1 VFWLHAQKL
10 QLLRLFGELAV
21 EPNAVVQPEI
31 TIVMPALNEEKS
43 IILAIQNTLKSFDD
57 YGVRGQVFVV
67 NDGST
72 DRTRE
77 VVEELMKSNPR
88 VSLLNHDSP
97 QGVGASFWE
106 GAASSEGPLVSWVPG
121 DNESDPWETVRYIK
135 LLEHVDIVVPFV
147 YNTEVRSW
155 FRNLLSAIYRA
166 IINLT
171 FRVNFNYTNGTVI
184 FRKTIFDDL
193 DHKSKGFFFLT
204 DALVR
209 LVNKGYL
216 FAEVPVRLGVR
227 ELGRSKAVSFPSL
240 TQLIR
245 GYIRLILDVY
255 YFKKVKTPD
264 KIFFRHT
271 ITAQRYQKS

>member
-1 VFWLHAQKL
+1 MFWLHSQKL

-31 TIVMPALNEEKS
+31 TIVMPALNEEKN

-57 YGVRGQVFVV
+57 YGVKGQVFVV

-77 VVEELMKSNPR
+77 VVEEFMKSNSR
-88 VSLLNHDSP
+88 VSLLNHDFP
-97 QGVGASFWE
+97 QGIGASFWE
-106 GAASSEGPLVSWVPG
+106 GVASSKGPLVSWVPG
-121 DNESDPWETVRYIK
+121 DNESDPWEIVRYIK
-135 LLEHVDIVVPFV
+135 LLEHVDIIIPFV
-147 YNTEVRSW
+147 YNREVRSW
-155 FRNLLSAIYRA
+155 FRSLLSTIYRA
-166 IINLT
+166 VINFT

-184 FRKTIFDDL
+184 FRKAIFDDL
-193 DHKSKGFFFLT
+193 GHKSKGFFFLT

-227 ELGRSKAVSFPSL
+227 ELGTSKAVSFPSL
-240 TQLIR
+240 IQVMR
-245 GYIRLILDVY
+245 GYIRLTLDVY
-255 YFKKVKTPD
+255 YFKKVKKPG
-264 KIFFRHT
+264 KMFFRHT